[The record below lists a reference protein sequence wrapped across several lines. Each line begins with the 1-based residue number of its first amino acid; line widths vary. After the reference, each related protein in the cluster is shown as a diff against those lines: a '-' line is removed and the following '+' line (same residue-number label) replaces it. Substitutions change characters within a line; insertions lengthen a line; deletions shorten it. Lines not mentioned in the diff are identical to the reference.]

1 MSSLSRFINPGCISG
16 FTAMR
21 ESQQGGSKSAAVKKS
36 KTPEEQGRNGGRISV
51 DKFEDP
57 FTKRLGTPNGDRHR
71 VPPTGRSKSTNR
83 ARRNTLDPSILAG
96 KFIFREHIILD
107 EFQSRCQY
115 YLFGQ
120 CPPRAFQQKCLMRSS
135 TLSHLIILPI
145 LLQVEANMCPKY
157 LRLAADVNRG
167 MGLGWELIC
176 PHPPLQTLAN
186 RLAARRPPQLPEPSI
201 ASCRNL

>member
-1 MSSLSRFINPGCISG
+1 
-16 FTAMR
+16 MR

-201 ASCRNL
+201 ASCPNL

>member
-1 MSSLSRFINPGCISG
+1 
-16 FTAMR
+16 MR

-96 KFIFREHIILD
+96 KFIFSARIIL
-107 EFQSRCQY
+107 QGILSRCQY
-115 YLFGQ
+115 HLFSQ
-120 CPPRAFQQKCLMRSS
+120 CPPMLIAFERIVTPPHDYFPHYFVGRGQHVPQVSEVGCGCKSWNGIGLGIDLSPSS
-135 TLSHLIILPI
+135 TPDACKPSGSKTPSSAPGALNRKLSKSVTGIFFRYEIRNEKF
-145 LLQVEANMCPKY
+145 VE
-157 LRLAADVNRG
+157 
-167 MGLGWELIC
+167 
-176 PHPPLQTLAN
+176 
-186 RLAARRPPQLPEPSI
+186 
-201 ASCRNL
+201 